1 MPTQRYTEDELLNS
15 LKEHDEQAFRFL
27 YDNYSKA
34 IFTVIKQIIQQQEI
48 AEDILQEVFV
58 KVWQN
63 IQTYDVGK
71 GRLYTWMISIARN
84 LSIDRT
90 RSKEFN
96 KQSKTTSLQDTVHIS
111 GNIEETKISDIG
123 LKKVLTS
130 LPADNAKLI
139 DLAYFKG
146 FTQEEISKI
155 MMIPVGTVKTR
166 MRSAISFLRTKIKP
180 NTE

>member
-1 MPTQRYTEDELLNS
+1 MQNQHYTEDELLTS
-15 LKEHDEQAFRFL
+15 LKQHDEQAYRFL

-34 IFTVIKQIIQQQEI
+34 IFTVIRQIIPQQEV
-48 AEDILQEVFV
+48 AEDVLQELFV

-63 IQTYDVGK
+63 IQTYDISK

-84 LSIDRT
+84 LAIDRT

-96 KQSKTTSLQDTVHIS
+96 KQNKTTTLQDNVPMMNSTVE
-111 GNIEETKISDIG
+111 NKFADIG
-123 LKKVLTS
+123 LQKVLTT

-146 FTQEEISKI
+146 FTQEEIAKI

-166 MRSAISFLRTKIKP
+166 MRNAISFLRTKIKP
-180 NTE
+180 

>member
-1 MPTQRYTEDELLNS
+1 MSTRHYTEEELLTG
-15 LKEHDEQAFRFL
+15 LKQHDEQAYQFL
-27 YDNYSKA
+27 YDNYSKSIFA
-34 IFTVIKQIIQQQEI
+34 IIKQIISQQEM
-48 AEDILQEVFV
+48 AEDILQEVFI

-63 IQTYDVGK
+63 IHSYDVSK

-96 KQSKTTSLQDTVHIS
+96 KQSKTDSLQDTVHTS
-111 GNIEETKISDIG
+111 GNIEENKISDIG
-123 LKKVLTS
+123 LKRVLTA

-146 FTQEEISKI
+146 FTQEEISRI

-180 NTE
+180 NSF

>member
-1 MPTQRYTEDELLNS
+1 MPSQKYTEDELLSS
-15 LKEHDEQAFRFL
+15 LKQHDQQAYGFL

-34 IFTVIKQIIQQQEI
+34 IFIVIKQIIPQQEA
-48 AEDILQEVFV
+48 AEDVLQEVFI

-63 IQTYDVGK
+63 IQSYDVSK

-96 KQSKTTSLQDTVHIS
+96 KQSKTATLQDNVHIYGS
-111 GNIEETKISDIG
+111 ADEIKISDIG
-123 LKKVLTS
+123 LQKVLTA
-130 LPADNAKLI
+130 LPPDNAKLI

-180 NTE
+180 NTN

>member
-1 MPTQRYTEDELLNS
+1 MPTPNYTEDELLSS
-15 LKEHDEQAFRFL
+15 LKQHNEQAYRFL

-34 IFTVIKQIIQQQEI
+34 IFTVIKQIISQQEV

-63 IQTYDVGK
+63 IQSYDVSK

-96 KQSKTTSLQDTVHIS
+96 KQSKTASLQDTVHIS
-111 GNIEETKISDIG
+111 GNTEENKISDIG

-146 FTQEEISKI
+146 YTQEEISKI

>member
-1 MPTQRYTEDELLNS
+1 MPNLHYTEDELLTS
-15 LKEHDEQAFRFL
+15 LKQHDEQAYRFL

-34 IFTVIKQIIQQQEI
+34 IFTVIKQIVPQQEV
-48 AEDILQEVFV
+48 AEDVLQEIFV

-63 IQTYDVGK
+63 IQTYDISK

-84 LSIDRT
+84 LAIDRT

-96 KQSKTTSLQDTVHIS
+96 KQMKTTPLQDNVPIMNRS
-111 GNIEETKISDIG
+111 VENNFADVG
-123 LKKVLTS
+123 LQKVLTT

-166 MRSAISFLRTKIKP
+166 MRSAISFLRSKIKP
-180 NTE
+180 QSF

>member
-1 MPTQRYTEDELLNS
+1 MTNLQYTEHELLQRLQNH
-15 LKEHDEQAFRFL
+15 EEPAYQFL
-27 YDNYSKA
+27 YDNYSRSLFA
-34 IFTVIKQIIQQQEI
+34 IIKQIIPGQEA
-48 AEDILQEVFV
+48 AEDILQETFV

-63 IQTYDVGK
+63 IKSYDTTK

-96 KQSKTTSLQDTVHIS
+96 KQSKTASLQDNVYDDSNAVESQITDS
-111 GNIEETKISDIG
+111 GLRK
-123 LKKVLTS
+123 LLTT
-130 LPADNAKLI
+130 LPEDNAKLI

-155 MMIPVGTVKTR
+155 MMMPVGTVKTR
-166 MRSAISFLRTKIKP
+166 MRSAIGILRKLVKP
-180 NTE
+180 NDY

>member
-1 MPTQRYTEDELLNS
+1 MPTLHYTEDELLNS
-15 LKEHDEQAFRFL
+15 LKQHDEQAYRFL

-34 IFTVIKQIIQQQEI
+34 VFTIIKQIIPQQEV
-48 AEDILQEVFV
+48 AEDLLQEVFV

-63 IQTYDVGK
+63 IHSYDVSK

-96 KQSKTTSLQDTVHIS
+96 KQSKTASLQDTVHIS
-111 GNIEETKISDIG
+111 GNTEENKISDIG

-146 FTQEEISKI
+146 YTQEEISKI

-180 NTE
+180 NTN

>member
-1 MPTQRYTEDELLNS
+1 MPTPNYTEDELLRS
-15 LKEHDEQAFRFL
+15 LKQRDEQAYRFL

-34 IFTVIKQIIQQQEI
+34 IFTVIKQIISQQEV

-63 IQTYDVGK
+63 IQTYDVSK

-96 KQSKTTSLQDTVHIS
+96 KQGKTTSLQDTVHIS
-111 GNIEETKISDIG
+111 GNTEENKISDIG

-146 FTQEEISKI
+146 YTQEEISKI

-180 NTE
+180 NTN

>member
-1 MPTQRYTEDELLNS
+1 MPTLRYTEDELLTS
-15 LKEHDEQAFRFL
+15 LKQHNEQAYSFL

-34 IFTVIKQIIQQQEI
+34 IFTIIKQIIPQQEV

-63 IQTYDVGK
+63 IHSYDVSK

-96 KQSKTTSLQDTVHIS
+96 KQSKTASLQDNVHIS
-111 GNIEETKISDIG
+111 GNTEENKISDIG

-146 FTQEEISKI
+146 YTQEEISKI

-180 NTE
+180 NTN

>member
-1 MPTQRYTEDELLNS
+1 MPTQHYTETELLTG
-15 LKEHDEQAFRFL
+15 LKQHDEQAYRFL
-27 YDNYSKA
+27 YDNYSRSLFA
-34 IFTVIKQIIQQQEI
+34 VIKQIIPQQEM
-48 AEDILQEVFV
+48 AEDVLQEVFI

-63 IQTYDVGK
+63 IQTYDISK

-96 KQSKTTSLQDTVHIS
+96 KQTKTASLQDNVHIA
-111 GNIEETKISDIG
+111 GNVEENKISDIG
-123 LKKVLTS
+123 LKKVLTA

-139 DLAYFKG
+139 DLAYYKG

-166 MRSAISFLRTKIKP
+166 MRSAISFLRTRIKP
-180 NTE
+180 NTF

>member
-1 MPTQRYTEDELLNS
+1 MPYQKYTEDELLTS
-15 LKEHDEQAFRFL
+15 LKQYDEQAYQFL

-34 IFTVIKQIIQQQEI
+34 IFTVIKQIIPQQEM
-48 AEDILQEVFV
+48 AEDVLQEAFV

-63 IQTYDVGK
+63 IQTYDISK

-84 LSIDRT
+84 LAIDRT

-96 KQSKTTSLQDTVHIS
+96 KQNKTASLQDNVPIL
-111 GNIEETKISDIG
+111 GNTEENKFSDVG
-123 LKKVLTS
+123 LQKVLTT
-130 LPADNAKLI
+130 LPADNARLI

-166 MRSAISFLRTKIKP
+166 MRSAISFLKNKIKP
-180 NTE
+180 NSI